1 MVMRPTPCSRKVGL
15 KRGPW
20 TPEEDLRL
28 MSYIQAHGQDR
39 WRSLSKKAGLLRS
52 GKSCRLRWMN
62 YLRPDVK
69 RGHILPEEEDL
80 ILRLHR
86 LLGNRWSLIAGRIP
100 GRTDNDIKN
109 YWNSHLSKK
118 LIKQGIDPRTHR
130 PLSESEDIWWIP
142 QDSNMQQNILQYT
155 TTPESADPE
164 IHDKD
169 SDFTIPDL
177 KEDQICSSMAT
188 PEISC
193 LQSAPTILPFVS
205 EKDACIEMNDSNCSE
220 TPKQLTYSSWFPYSL
235 PETPMGTANGNSSSY
250 MHPSYL
256 ESLINEE
263 FELLEPTVGYNS
275 VSRLCPHQ
283 SELPTPGYEFWSAL
297 HSPSTHYH
305 PPC

>member
-1 MVMRPTPCSRKVGL
+1 MGRIPCSRQVKL
-15 KRGPW
+15 NRGPW
-20 TPEEDLRL
+20 TPEEDLCL
-28 MSYIQAHGQDR
+28 TNYVQAHGEGR

-69 RGHILPEEEDL
+69 RGHILPDEEDL

-86 LLGNRWSLIAGRIP
+86 LLGNRWSLIAGRLP

-118 LIKQGIDPRTHR
+118 LISQGIDPRTHR

-142 QDSNMQQNILQYT
+142 QDNNMQQNILQYT

-169 SDFTIPDL
+169 SDCIIVGH
-177 KEDQICSSMAT
+177 KEDQICSSMAA

-193 LQSAPTILPFVS
+193 SQSPPTILPSTS
-205 EKDACIEMNDSNCSE
+205 EEIPYIEMSKSDRFE
-220 TPKQLTYSSWFPYSL
+220 ILKRIADGSWFPYSL
-235 PETPMGTANGNSSSY
+235 PPTPTATAYANASSY
-250 MHPSYL
+250 TYPSFL
-256 ESLINEE
+256 ESFINEE
-263 FELLEPTVGYNS
+263 FELPEPTVGYNS
-275 VSRLCPHQ
+275 VSQQCPYQ
-283 SELPTPGYEFWSAL
+283 SEFPSPSSGLWSAL
-297 HSPSTHYH
+297 NSPSTRYGPSH
-305 PPC
+305 